1 MRAIMEKIKRRGEN
15 YTIPQIDLS
24 VEPKNTKEEF
34 KYLYENVTVEKKGGY
49 LGHPDSVLLKDGSI
63 LVFFPEGHGK
73 GKTLSKISRDGGRSY
88 TEEIKNPPKSWENS
102 RETPTVYRLEFSE
115 SDTPDKLIMISGN
128 PYGGAKSRAAASTVR
143 SPRTRAKRGANMRAS
158 LRKRTRLRTIR

>member
-1 MRAIMEKIKRRGEN
+1 MEKIKRRGEN

-128 PYGGAKSRAAASTVR
+128 PIWGREKSRGGFDCSLSSDEGKTW
-143 SPRTRAKRGANMRAS
+143 SEYES
-158 LRKRTRLRTIR
+158 FLRKRTRLRTIR

>member
-1 MRAIMEKIKRRGEN
+1 MEKIKRRGEN

-73 GKTLSKISRDGGRSY
+73 GKTLSKICRR
-88 TEEIKNPPKSWENS
+88 
-102 RETPTVYRLEFSE
+102 
-115 SDTPDKLIMISGN
+115 
-128 PYGGAKSRAAASTVR
+128 
-143 SPRTRAKRGANMRAS
+143 RG
-158 LRKRTRLRTIR
+158 

>member
-1 MRAIMEKIKRRGEN
+1 MEKIKRRGEN

-88 TEEIKNPPKSWENS
+88 TEEIKIRRKAGKI
-102 RETPTVYRLEFSE
+102 RARLRRFIVWS
-115 SDTPDKLIMISGN
+115 
-128 PYGGAKSRAAASTVR
+128 
-143 SPRTRAKRGANMRAS
+143 SPRATHPTS
-158 LRKRTRLRTIR
+158 

>member
-88 TEEIKNPPKSWENS
+88 TEEIKNPPKSWRNIQRS
-102 RETPTVYRLEFSE
+102 LLRKNRFVYT
-115 SDTPDKLIMISGN
+115 SDTP
-128 PYGGAKSRAAASTVR
+128 
-143 SPRTRAKRGANMRAS
+143 
-158 LRKRTRLRTIR
+158 

>member
-73 GKTLSKISRDGGRSY
+73 GKPL
-88 TEEIKNPPKSWENS
+88 
-102 RETPTVYRLEFSE
+102 
-115 SDTPDKLIMISGN
+115 
-128 PYGGAKSRAAASTVR
+128 
-143 SPRTRAKRGANMRAS
+143 
-158 LRKRTRLRTIR
+158 

>member
-63 LVFFPEGHGK
+63 LVFSRRVTAREKLFQKSAATAAEAIPRK
-73 GKTLSKISRDGGRSY
+73 SKIRRKAGKIRA
-88 TEEIKNPPKSWENS
+88 
-102 RETPTVYRLEFSE
+102 RLRRFIALS
-115 SDTPDKLIMISGN
+115 
-128 PYGGAKSRAAASTVR
+128 
-143 SPRTRAKRGANMRAS
+143 SPRATHPTS
-158 LRKRTRLRTIR
+158 

>member
-1 MRAIMEKIKRRGEN
+1 MEKIKRRGEN

-73 GKTLSKISRDGGRSY
+73 GKTLSYRGNQKSAEKLGKFARD
-88 TEEIKNPPKSWENS
+88 
-102 RETPTVYRLEFSE
+102 
-115 SDTPDKLIMISGN
+115 SDGLPS
-128 PYGGAKSRAAASTVR
+128 
-143 SPRTRAKRGANMRAS
+143 
-158 LRKRTRLRTIR
+158 

>member
-1 MRAIMEKIKRRGEN
+1 MEKIKRRGEN

-63 LVFFPEGHGK
+63 LVFFPEEK
-73 GKTLSKISRDGGRSY
+73 LFQKSAATAAEAIPRKSKIRRKAGKIRA
-88 TEEIKNPPKSWENS
+88 
-102 RETPTVYRLEFSE
+102 RLRRFIVWS
-115 SDTPDKLIMISGN
+115 
-128 PYGGAKSRAAASTVR
+128 
-143 SPRTRAKRGANMRAS
+143 SPRATHPTS
-158 LRKRTRLRTIR
+158 

>member
-1 MRAIMEKIKRRGEN
+1 MEKIKRRGEN

-73 GKTLSKISRDGGRSY
+73 GKTLSKISRKAGKIRA
-88 TEEIKNPPKSWENS
+88 
-102 RETPTVYRLEFSE
+102 RLRRFIVWS
-115 SDTPDKLIMISGN
+115 
-128 PYGGAKSRAAASTVR
+128 
-143 SPRTRAKRGANMRAS
+143 SPRATHPTS
-158 LRKRTRLRTIR
+158 

>member
-1 MRAIMEKIKRRGEN
+1 MEKIKRRGEN

-88 TEEIKNPPKSWENS
+88 TRRNQKSAEKLGKFA
-102 RETPTVYRLEFSE
+102 RD
-115 SDTPDKLIMISGN
+115 SDGLS
-128 PYGGAKSRAAASTVR
+128 S
-143 SPRTRAKRGANMRAS
+143 
-158 LRKRTRLRTIR
+158 